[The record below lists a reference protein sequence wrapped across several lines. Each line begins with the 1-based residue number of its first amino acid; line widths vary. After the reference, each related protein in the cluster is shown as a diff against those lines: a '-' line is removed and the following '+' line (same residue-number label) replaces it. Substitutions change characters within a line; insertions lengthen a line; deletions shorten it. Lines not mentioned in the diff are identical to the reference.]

1 MMEEIRMEHVTF
13 SYQDTPVLTDLNL
26 SVKAGEYVVL
36 TGENGSGKSTLM
48 KLLTGEQ
55 KPDSGMIKV
64 FDHLV
69 TEAFH
74 DKRIGYV
81 PQNSISR
88 NQGFPATVEEV
99 MMTGLYG
106 AIGHFRFPRKQHRE
120 WVRQKLREFDMEEF
134 AKQRIGDLSG
144 GQQQRVMLA
153 RAMAGCPKLLL
164 LDEPAAGVDAN
175 RVEMLY
181 ELLQKINEASHV
193 TILMI
198 THGDLESCSGAS
210 RILRLR
216 EGRLETL

>member
-1 MMEEIRMEHVTF
+1 MEEITIEHVAF
-13 SYQDTPVLTDLNL
+13 SYRDTPVLTDLNL
-26 SVKAGEYVVL
+26 SVEEGEYVVL

-64 FDHLV
+64 FGNPV
-69 TEAFH
+69 TEAFY

-106 AIGHFRFPRKQHRE
+106 EIGRFRFPKKEHRE
-120 WVRQKLREFDMEEF
+120 RVRQQLREFDMEEF
-134 AKQRIGDLSG
+134 AKRRIGDLSG

-153 RAMAGCPKLLL
+153 RAMAGRPKLLL
-164 LDEPAAGVDAN
+164 LDEPTAGVDAD
-175 RVEMLY
+175 RVETLY
-181 ELLQKINEASHV
+181 DLLQKINKVFHV
-193 TILMI
+193 TIFMI
-198 THGDLESCSGAS
+198 THGNLESCSGAD